1 MKNLTYSFI
10 IIFSFI
16 QCSYG
21 AKVGDYVKIAQNSK
35 SDSKV
40 LDINS
45 NSVNK
50 ILKET
55 MSSVQEDVMKQ
66 LNTEISKVQENL
78 QGNVDKVLN
87 KFDSQI
93 QETVD
98 RVNNNIIGKAEK
110 LVNDATNEYNN
121 LIKTKNNIISMVE
134 KIINNLPSYMLI
146 AKIVGCAILLIIVL
160 LIFLFWKSFKRA
172 KGMLDSIRN
181 VDTKEL
187 NKKLEEIN
195 LKLDKI
201 LSRNE

>member
-1 MKNLTYSFI
+1 MKNLIYSFI

-21 AKVGDYVKIAQNSK
+21 AKVGDYIKIAQNSK

-45 NSVNK
+45 NSVGK

-55 MSSVQEDVMKQ
+55 MSSVQEDIMKQ

-93 QETVD
+93 QE
-98 RVNNNIIGKAEK
+98 KAEK

-146 AKIVGCAILLIIVL
+146 AKIVGCVILLIIVL

-172 KGMLDSIRN
+172 KSMLDSIRD

-187 NKKLEEIN
+187 SKKLEEIN